1 MIEALG
7 QLYYIVDG
15 SGNFY
20 RLSAKDQLVQ
30 ARNQEEAGIF
40 TFSEANNRIGSGKKS
55 YFYSALPVE
64 QGGTEEEPE
73 SESKKDEYH
82 NIDWLSYLQKFAFLA
97 SHISVYREELVR
109 KLSTA
114 DQKICDILHY
124 IELYEINEDKALDM
138 MDMLRRYREERRDI
152 KDEMVKLE
160 LFEKSIGNSANIFK
174 VKDSIKQMKRL
185 ETRKYTPRQLPEI
198 FRDSVMRDRFEE
210 GQGQEKCDREEKM
223 TAYQEELVM
232 ERHQT
237 VFDGKS
243 NNWIAFARQQVQFYG
258 DVQQYMINLQLDIQ
272 DIGSRLEEILNTVEV
287 SNANAAQGYRLFKT
301 IKDLRVQK
309 KEMQEELLQLQQL
322 TGYVDCGYLRD
333 TYQYNLE
340 QMEKEAGTEKAEIVE
355 LGRGHLASGE

>member
-7 QLYYIVDG
+7 QLYYIIDG

-20 RLSAKDQLVQ
+20 RLSENDQLVQ
-30 ARNQEEAGIF
+30 AMNKENAGVF
-40 TFSEANNRIGSGKKS
+40 SFSEANSRIGSGKKS
-55 YFYSALPVE
+55 YFYSTIPVE
-64 QGGTEEEPE
+64 QDDTQAEPE
-73 SESKKDEYH
+73 MESKGDEYH
-82 NIDWLSYLQKFAFLA
+82 NINWLSYLQDFVFLA
-97 SHISVYREELVR
+97 SHISVYRKELMQR
-109 KLSTA
+109 LSTT

-124 IELYEINEDKALDM
+124 IELYEINENKALDM

-174 VKDSIKQMKRL
+174 VKDSIKQIKRL

-198 FRDSVMRDRFEE
+198 FRDSVMRGRSEE
-210 GQGQEKCDREEKM
+210 GQWQEKCGREEK
-223 TAYQEELVM
+223 TDAYQEELVM

-243 NNWIAFARQQVQFYG
+243 NNWIAFARQQVQFYEN
-258 DVQQYMINLQLDIQ
+258 VKQYMINLQMDIQ
-272 DIGSRLEEILNTVEV
+272 DIGSRLEEILNTVEM

-309 KEMQEELLQLQQL
+309 KGMQEELLQLQQL

-340 QMEKEAGTEKAEIVE
+340 QMEKEAGTERAEIVE
-355 LGRGHLASGE
+355 LGRGNLASGE